1 MEPMVAAQGNAYGSS
16 RNMTWKIEAILPALV
31 SITPTNR
38 LSLYLAEEAFIVLV
52 VVAAMLMVAL
62 LLAIGFVLFSE
73 GARFGF
79 LWLRVKVAR
88 IAGMGH
94 DQLAHR
100 EAVANPSPPRS

>member
-1 MEPMVAAQGNAYGSS
+1 MVAAARGYAYGSY
-16 RNMTWKIEAILPALV
+16 RNMTWKIEAILLALV
-31 SITPTNR
+31 SSTSTKR
-38 LSLYLAEEAFIVLV
+38 LTLYLAEEAFIVLV

-79 LWLRVKVAR
+79 LWLKAKVAR
-88 IAGMGH
+88 IGGMGR

-100 EAVANPSPPRS
+100 EAVANPSLPRS

>member
-1 MEPMVAAQGNAYGSS
+1 
-16 RNMTWKIEAILPALV
+16 MTWKIEAILPALV
-31 SITPTNR
+31 SITPTIR
-38 LSLYLAEEAFIVLV
+38 LCLYLAEEAFIVLI

-62 LLAIGFVLFSE
+62 LLAISFVLFSE

-79 LWLRVKVAR
+79 LWLKAKAAR

-100 EAVANPSPPRS
+100 EAAANPSPPRS